1 MCGISGIINKNNKS
15 VEELLILQI
24 TDIIAHRGPDSSGSY
39 LYKNIA
45 FGHRRLSILDLS
57 SSGHQPMKYLDDL
70 VITYNGEIYNFIEI
84 REELI
89 QKGYIFDSNSDT
101 EVILKAYHCWGKTC
115 VNYFNGMWSFSILD
129 IKQKIIFCSR
139 DRFGVKPF
147 YYIENNDLFAFGS
160 EISQLLTF
168 LPNKILNKKV
178 ALDYLISGIEECSN
192 ETFFKDIYLLKGG
205 HNLVFDLQT
214 NSYEIERYYNLKL
227 SDQKNT
233 SVDDYIQ
240 ELKRSIRL
248 RLRSDVKI
256 GTCLSGGI
264 DSSTISSFA
273 SKLYQNSNE
282 KFIAIHAKSSEYK
295 TDESEFAKIV
305 SKIANINLNFVEP
318 SYSDFKSNILS
329 IIKIQQEPFG
339 SLSIIMQ
346 YFVFKKAKELGC
358 IVMLDGQGG
367 DETLLGYERYYP
379 AIVKSKKGISKLKA
393 LLQSSKNSRLSLL
406 DTIKY
411 QYYFSNYKLRLKR
424 LKFKNSFYKSEILNN
439 YESEEL
445 RIISESYNDISILQK
460 NEIESSQLPHLLKY
474 EDRNSMAN
482 SIESRLPFLD
492 YKLVELSLN
501 TNNSLKIKDGWTKFI
516 LRKAA
521 ETILPKEI
529 VWRKN
534 KLGFNAPEKT
544 WTKEFE
550 NEMINEIQ
558 QSEILNNFIHFKK
571 LYFKNLD
578 LRTKW
583 RLYNF
588 SVWEKEFKVKLN

>member
-15 VEELLILQI
+15 VEESLIHQM
-24 TDIIAHRGPDSSGSY
+24 TEIIAHRGPDSSGSY

-129 IKQKIIFCSR
+129 IKQKIVFCSR

-147 YYIENNDLFAFGS
+147 YYIENNDLFSFGS
-160 EISQLLTF
+160 EISQLLPF
-168 LPNKILNKKV
+168 LPNRILNKKV

-240 ELKRSIRL
+240 ELKRSITL
-248 RLRSDVKI
+248 RLRSDVKV

-273 SKLYQNSNE
+273 SKIYQNSNE
-282 KFIAIHAKSSEYK
+282 KFMAIHAKSSEYK

-379 AIVKSKKGISKLKA
+379 AIVKSKKGIAKLKA

-424 LKFKNSFYKSEILNN
+424 LKFKNAFYKSEILNE

-529 VWRKN
+529 VWRKT

-550 NEMINEIQ
+550 NEMIKEIE

>member
-1 MCGISGIINKNNKS
+1 MCGIGGIINKNNKS
-15 VEELLILQI
+15 VEELLIHQM
-24 TDIIAHRGPDSSGSY
+24 TEIIAHRGPDSSGSY

-129 IKQKIIFCSR
+129 IKQKIVFCSR

-147 YYIENNDLFAFGS
+147 YYIENNDLFSFGS
-160 EISQLLTF
+160 EISQLLPF
-168 LPNKILNKKV
+168 LPNRILNKKV

-240 ELKRSIRL
+240 ELKRSITL
-248 RLRSDVKI
+248 RLRSDVKV

-273 SKLYQNSNE
+273 SKIYQNSNE
-282 KFIAIHAKSSEYK
+282 KFMAIHAKSSEYK

-305 SKIANINLNFVEP
+305 SKISNINLNFVEP

-379 AIVKSKKGISKLKA
+379 AIVKSKKGIAKLKA

-424 LKFKNSFYKSEILNN
+424 LKFKNSFYKSEILNE

-529 VWRKN
+529 VWRKA

-550 NEMINEIQ
+550 NEMIKEIE

-588 SVWEKEFKVKLN
+588 SAWEKEFKVKLN

>member
-15 VEELLILQI
+15 VEELLIHQM
-24 TDIIAHRGPDSSGSY
+24 TEIIAHRGPDSSGSY

-129 IKQKIIFCSR
+129 IKQKIVFCSR

-240 ELKRSIRL
+240 ELKRSITL
-248 RLRSDVKI
+248 RLRSDVKV

-282 KFIAIHAKSSEYK
+282 KFMAIHAKSSEYK
-295 TDESEFAKIV
+295 SDESKFAKIV
-305 SKIANINLNFVEP
+305 SKIANINLNLVEP
-318 SYSDFKSNILS
+318 SYSDFKSNIQS

-379 AIVKSKKGISKLKA
+379 AIVKSKKGIAKLKA

-424 LKFKNSFYKSEILNN
+424 LKFKNAFYKSEILNE

-529 VWRKN
+529 VWRKT

-550 NEMINEIQ
+550 NEMIKEIE

-588 SVWEKEFKVKLN
+588 SAWEKEFKVKLN

>member
-1 MCGISGIINKNNKS
+1 MCGIGGIINKNNKS
-15 VEELLILQI
+15 VEELLIHQM

-115 VNYFNGMWSFSILD
+115 VNYFNGMWSFSIID
-129 IKQKIIFCSR
+129 IKQKIVFCSR

-240 ELKRSIRL
+240 ELKRSITL
-248 RLRSDVKI
+248 RLRSDVKV

-282 KFIAIHAKSSEYK
+282 KFMAIHAKSSEYK

-379 AIVKSKKGISKLKA
+379 AIVKSKKGIAKLKA

-424 LKFKNSFYKSEILNN
+424 LKFKNSFYKSEILNE

-529 VWRKN
+529 VWRKT

-550 NEMINEIQ
+550 NEMIKEIE

>member
-15 VEELLILQI
+15 VEELLIHQI

-205 HNLVFDLQT
+205 HNLVYDLQT

-240 ELKRSIRL
+240 ELKRSITL
-248 RLRSDVKI
+248 RLRSDVKV

-282 KFIAIHAKSSEYK
+282 KFMAIHAKSSEYK

-379 AIVKSKKGISKLKA
+379 AIVKSKKGISKIKA

-424 LKFKNSFYKSEILNN
+424 LKFKNSFYKSEILNE

-445 RIISESYNDISILQK
+445 KIISESYKDISILQK

-534 KLGFNAPEKT
+534 KLGFNAPERN

-571 LYFKNLD
+571 LNFKNLD

>member
-1 MCGISGIINKNNKS
+1 MCGIGGIINKNNKS
-15 VEELLILQI
+15 VEELLIHQM
-24 TDIIAHRGPDSSGSY
+24 TDIIAHRGPDSSGSF

-129 IKQKIIFCSR
+129 IKQKIVFCSR

-147 YYIENNDLFAFGS
+147 YYIENNDLFSFGS
-160 EISQLLTF
+160 EISQLLPF
-168 LPNKILNKKV
+168 LPNRILNKKV

-227 SDQKNT
+227 SAQKNT

-240 ELKRSIRL
+240 ELKRSITL
-248 RLRSDVKI
+248 RLRSDVKV

-282 KFIAIHAKSSEYK
+282 KFMAIHAKSSEYK

-379 AIVKSKKGISKLKA
+379 AIVKSKKGIAKLKA
-393 LLQSSKNSRLSLL
+393 LLQSSKNSRLSLI

-424 LKFKNSFYKSEILNN
+424 LKYKNSFYKSEIINE

-460 NEIESSQLPHLLKY
+460 NEIVSSQLPHLLKY

-529 VWRKN
+529 VWRKA

-550 NEMINEIQ
+550 NEMIKEIQ
-558 QSEILNNFIHFKK
+558 QSEILNNFIDFKK

-588 SVWEKEFKVKLN
+588 SAWEKEFKVKLN

>member
-15 VEELLILQI
+15 VEESLIHQM
-24 TDIIAHRGPDSSGSY
+24 TEIIAHRGPDSSGSY

-101 EVILKAYHCWGKTC
+101 EVILKAYHYWGKTC

-129 IKQKIIFCSR
+129 IKQKIVFCSR

-147 YYIENNDLFAFGS
+147 YYIENNDLFSFGS
-160 EISQLLTF
+160 EISQLLPF
-168 LPNKILNKKV
+168 LPNRILNKKV

-240 ELKRSIRL
+240 ELKRSITL
-248 RLRSDVKI
+248 RLRSDVKV

-273 SKLYQNSNE
+273 SKIYQNSNE
-282 KFIAIHAKSSEYK
+282 KFMAIHAKSSEYK

-379 AIVKSKKGISKLKA
+379 AIVKSKKGIAKLKA

-424 LKFKNSFYKSEILNN
+424 LKFKNSFYKSEILNE

-529 VWRKN
+529 VWRKA

-550 NEMINEIQ
+550 NEMIKEIE

-588 SVWEKEFKVKLN
+588 SAWEKEFKVKLN

>member
-1 MCGISGIINKNNKS
+1 MCGIGGIINKNNKS
-15 VEELLILQI
+15 VEELLIHQM

-129 IKQKIIFCSR
+129 IKQKIVFCSR

-147 YYIENNDLFAFGS
+147 YYIENNDLFSFGS
-160 EISQLLTF
+160 EISQLLPF
-168 LPNKILNKKV
+168 LPNRILNKKV

-227 SDQKNT
+227 SAQKNT

-240 ELKRSIRL
+240 ELKRSITL
-248 RLRSDVKI
+248 RLRSDVKV

-273 SKLYQNSNE
+273 STIYQNSNE
-282 KFIAIHAKSSEYK
+282 KFMAIHAKSSEYK

-379 AIVKSKKGISKLKA
+379 AIVKSKKGIAKLKA

-424 LKFKNSFYKSEILNN
+424 LKYKNSFYKSEIINE

-460 NEIESSQLPHLLKY
+460 NEIVSSQLPHLLKY

-529 VWRKN
+529 VWRKA

-550 NEMINEIQ
+550 NEMIKEIQ
-558 QSEILNNFIHFKK
+558 QSEILNNFIDFKK

-588 SVWEKEFKVKLN
+588 SAWEKEFKVKLN

>member
-1 MCGISGIINKNNKS
+1 MTN
-15 VEELLILQI
+15 
-24 TDIIAHRGPDSSGSY
+24 IIAHRGPDSSGSY

-129 IKQKIIFCSR
+129 IKQKIVFCSR

-240 ELKRSIRL
+240 ELKRSITL
-248 RLRSDVKI
+248 RLRSDVKV

-273 SKLYQNSNE
+273 SKIYQNSNE
-282 KFIAIHAKSSEYK
+282 KFMAIHAKSSEYK

-379 AIVKSKKGISKLKA
+379 AIVKSKKGIAKLKA

-424 LKFKNSFYKSEILNN
+424 LKFKNAFYKSEILNE

-529 VWRKN
+529 VWRKA

-550 NEMINEIQ
+550 NEMIKEIE

-588 SVWEKEFKVKLN
+588 SAWEKEFKVKLN

>member
-15 VEELLILQI
+15 VEELLILQM

-147 YYIENNDLFAFGS
+147 YYIEKNDLFAFGS

-240 ELKRSIRL
+240 ELKRSITL
-248 RLRSDVKI
+248 RLHSDVKV

-282 KFIAIHAKSSEYK
+282 KFMAIHAKSSEYK

-393 LLQSSKNSRLSLL
+393 LLQSSKNSRLSLI

-424 LKFKNSFYKSEILNN
+424 LKFKNSFYKSEILNE

-460 NEIESSQLPHLLKY
+460 YEIESSQLPHLLKY

-550 NEMINEIQ
+550 NEMIKEIQ

>member
-15 VEELLILQI
+15 VEELLILQM

-129 IKQKIIFCSR
+129 IKQKIVFCSR

-147 YYIENNDLFAFGS
+147 YYIENNDLFSFGS
-160 EISQLLTF
+160 EISQLLPF
-168 LPNKILNKKV
+168 LPNRILNKKV

-240 ELKRSIRL
+240 ELKRSITL
-248 RLRSDVKI
+248 RLRSDVKV

-282 KFIAIHAKSSEYK
+282 KFMAIHAKSSEYK

-379 AIVKSKKGISKLKA
+379 AIVKSKKGIAKLKA

-424 LKFKNSFYKSEILNN
+424 LKFKNSFYKSEILNE

-529 VWRKN
+529 VWRKT

-550 NEMINEIQ
+550 NEMIKEIE

-588 SVWEKEFKVKLN
+588 SAWEKEFKVKLN

>member
-15 VEELLILQI
+15 VEELLILQM

-147 YYIENNDLFAFGS
+147 YYIEKNDLFAFGS

-240 ELKRSIRL
+240 ELKRSITL
-248 RLRSDVKI
+248 RLRSDVKV

-282 KFIAIHAKSSEYK
+282 KFMAIHAKSSEYK

-393 LLQSSKNSRLSLL
+393 LLQSSKNSRLSLI

-460 NEIESSQLPHLLKY
+460 YEIESSQLPHLLKY

-550 NEMINEIQ
+550 NEMIKEIQ

>member
-15 VEELLILQI
+15 VEELLILQM

-129 IKQKIIFCSR
+129 IKQKIVFCSR

-240 ELKRSIRL
+240 ELKRSITL
-248 RLRSDVKI
+248 RLRSDVKV

-273 SKLYQNSNE
+273 STIYQNSNE
-282 KFIAIHAKSSEYK
+282 KFMAIHAKSSEYK

-379 AIVKSKKGISKLKA
+379 AIVKSKKGIAKLKA

-424 LKFKNSFYKSEILNN
+424 LKFKNSFYKSEILNE

-529 VWRKN
+529 VWRKT

-550 NEMINEIQ
+550 NEMIKEIE

-588 SVWEKEFKVKLN
+588 SAWEKEFKVKLN

>member
-1 MCGISGIINKNNKS
+1 MCGIGGIINKNNKS
-15 VEELLILQI
+15 VEELLIHQM

-147 YYIENNDLFAFGS
+147 YYIEKNDLFAFGS

-227 SDQKNT
+227 SAQKNT

-240 ELKRSIRL
+240 ELKRSITL
-248 RLRSDVKI
+248 RLRSDVKV

-273 SKLYQNSNE
+273 STIYQNSNE
-282 KFIAIHAKSSEYK
+282 KFMAIHAKSSEYK

-379 AIVKSKKGISKLKA
+379 AIVKSKKGIAKLKA
-393 LLQSSKNSRLSLL
+393 LLQSSKNSRLSLI

-424 LKFKNSFYKSEILNN
+424 LKYKNSFYKSEIINE

-460 NEIESSQLPHLLKY
+460 NEIVSSQLPHLLKY

-492 YKLVELSLN
+492 YILVELSLN

-529 VWRKN
+529 VWRKA

-550 NEMINEIQ
+550 NEMIKEIQ
-558 QSEILNNFIHFKK
+558 QSEILNNFIDFKK

-588 SVWEKEFKVKLN
+588 SAWEKEFKVKLN

>member
-1 MCGISGIINKNNKS
+1 MCGIGGIINKNNKS
-15 VEELLILQI
+15 VEELLIHQM

-129 IKQKIIFCSR
+129 IKQKIVFCSR

-147 YYIENNDLFAFGS
+147 YYIENNDLFSFGS
-160 EISQLLTF
+160 EISQLLPF
-168 LPNKILNKKV
+168 LPNRILNKKV

-240 ELKRSIRL
+240 ELKRSITL
-248 RLRSDVKI
+248 RLRSDVKV

-273 SKLYQNSNE
+273 SKIYQNSNE
-282 KFIAIHAKSSEYK
+282 KFMAIHAKSSEYK

-379 AIVKSKKGISKLKA
+379 AIVKSKKGIAKLKA

-424 LKFKNSFYKSEILNN
+424 LKFKNSFYKSEILNE

-550 NEMINEIQ
+550 NEMIKEIQ
-558 QSEILNNFIHFKK
+558 QSEILNNFIDFKK

-583 RLYNF
+583 RIYNF
-588 SVWEKEFKVKLN
+588 SAWEKEFKVKLN

>member
-15 VEELLILQI
+15 VEESLIHQM
-24 TDIIAHRGPDSSGSY
+24 TEIIAHRGPDSSGSY

-129 IKQKIIFCSR
+129 IKQKIVFCSR

-147 YYIENNDLFAFGS
+147 YYIENNDLFSFGS
-160 EISQLLTF
+160 EISQLLPF
-168 LPNKILNKKV
+168 LPNRILNKKV

-240 ELKRSIRL
+240 ELKRSITL
-248 RLRSDVKI
+248 RLRSDVKV

-273 SKLYQNSNE
+273 STIYQNSNE
-282 KFIAIHAKSSEYK
+282 KFMAIHAKSSEYK

-379 AIVKSKKGISKLKA
+379 AIVKSKKGIAKLKA

-424 LKFKNSFYKSEILNN
+424 LKFKNSFYKSEILNE

-529 VWRKN
+529 VWRKT

-550 NEMINEIQ
+550 NEMIKEIE

>member
-15 VEELLILQI
+15 VEELLIHQI

-282 KFIAIHAKSSEYK
+282 KFMAIHAKSSEYK

-445 RIISESYNDISILQK
+445 KIISESYKDISILQK

>member
-1 MCGISGIINKNNKS
+1 MCGIGGIINKNNKS
-15 VEELLILQI
+15 VEELLIHQM

-129 IKQKIIFCSR
+129 IKQKIVFCSR

-147 YYIENNDLFAFGS
+147 YYIENNDLFSFGS
-160 EISQLLTF
+160 EISQLLPF
-168 LPNKILNKKV
+168 LPNRILNKKV

-227 SDQKNT
+227 SAQKNT

-240 ELKRSIRL
+240 ELKRSITL
-248 RLRSDVKI
+248 RLRSDVKV

-282 KFIAIHAKSSEYK
+282 KFMAIHAKSSEYK

-379 AIVKSKKGISKLKA
+379 AIVKSKKGIAKLKA
-393 LLQSSKNSRLSLL
+393 LLQSSKNSRLSLI

-424 LKFKNSFYKSEILNN
+424 LKFKNSFYKSEILNE

-529 VWRKN
+529 VWRKT

-550 NEMINEIQ
+550 NEMIKEIQ
-558 QSEILNNFIHFKK
+558 QSEILNNFIDFKK

-588 SVWEKEFKVKLN
+588 SAWEKEFKVKLN

>member
-15 VEELLILQI
+15 VEELLILQM

-147 YYIENNDLFAFGS
+147 YYIEKNDLFAFGS

-240 ELKRSIRL
+240 ELKRSITL
-248 RLRSDVKI
+248 RLRSDVKV

-282 KFIAIHAKSSEYK
+282 KFMAIHAKSSEYK

-379 AIVKSKKGISKLKA
+379 AIVKSKKGIAKLKA

-424 LKFKNSFYKSEILNN
+424 LKFKNSFYKSEILNE

-550 NEMINEIQ
+550 NEMIKEIQ

-588 SVWEKEFKVKLN
+588 SAWEKEFKVKLN

>member
-1 MCGISGIINKNNKS
+1 MCGIGGIINKNNKS
-15 VEELLILQI
+15 VEELLIHQM

-129 IKQKIIFCSR
+129 IKQKIVFCSR

-147 YYIENNDLFAFGS
+147 YYIENNDLFSFGS

-240 ELKRSIRL
+240 ELKRSITL
-248 RLRSDVKI
+248 RLRSDVKV

-273 SKLYQNSNE
+273 SKIYQNSNE
-282 KFIAIHAKSSEYK
+282 KFMAIHAKSSEYK

-379 AIVKSKKGISKLKA
+379 AIVKSKKGIAKLKA

-424 LKFKNSFYKSEILNN
+424 LKFKNSFYKSEILNE

-529 VWRKN
+529 VWRKA

-550 NEMINEIQ
+550 NEMIKEIE

>member
-1 MCGISGIINKNNKS
+1 MCGIGGIINKNNKS
-15 VEELLILQI
+15 VEELLIHQM

-129 IKQKIIFCSR
+129 IKQKIVFCSR

-147 YYIENNDLFAFGS
+147 YYIENNDLFSFGS
-160 EISQLLTF
+160 EISQLLPF
-168 LPNKILNKKV
+168 LPNRILNKKV

-233 SVDDYIQ
+233 SVDDYFQ
-240 ELKRSIRL
+240 ELKRSITL
-248 RLRSDVKI
+248 RLRSDVKV

-273 SKLYQNSNE
+273 STIYQNSNE
-282 KFIAIHAKSSEYK
+282 KFMAIHAKSSEYK

-379 AIVKSKKGISKLKA
+379 AIVKSKKGIAKLKA

-424 LKFKNSFYKSEILNN
+424 LKYKNSFYKSEIINE

-529 VWRKN
+529 VWRKA

-550 NEMINEIQ
+550 NEMIKEIQ
-558 QSEILNNFIHFKK
+558 QSEILNNFIDFKK

-588 SVWEKEFKVKLN
+588 SAWEKEFKVKLN

>member
-15 VEELLILQI
+15 VEELLIHQI

-445 RIISESYNDISILQK
+445 RIISESYKDISILQK

>member
-15 VEELLILQI
+15 VEELLIHQM

-129 IKQKIIFCSR
+129 IKQKIVFCSR

-147 YYIENNDLFAFGS
+147 YYIENNDLFSFGS
-160 EISQLLTF
+160 EISQLLPF
-168 LPNKILNKKV
+168 LPNRILNKKV

-240 ELKRSIRL
+240 ELKRSITL
-248 RLRSDVKI
+248 RLRSDVKV

-282 KFIAIHAKSSEYK
+282 KFMAIHAKSSEYK

-305 SKIANINLNFVEP
+305 SKISNINLNFVEP

-379 AIVKSKKGISKLKA
+379 AIVKSKKGIAKLKA

-424 LKFKNSFYKSEILNN
+424 LKFKNSFYKSEILNE

-529 VWRKN
+529 VWRKA

-550 NEMINEIQ
+550 NEMIKEIE

>member
-15 VEELLILQI
+15 VEELLIHQM

-129 IKQKIIFCSR
+129 IKQKIVFCSR

-147 YYIENNDLFAFGS
+147 YYIENNDLFSFGS
-160 EISQLLTF
+160 EISQLLLF
-168 LPNKILNKKV
+168 IPNRILNKKI

-240 ELKRSIRL
+240 ELKRSITL
-248 RLRSDVKI
+248 RLRSDVKV

-282 KFIAIHAKSSEYK
+282 KFMAIHAKSSEYK

-379 AIVKSKKGISKLKA
+379 AIVKSKKGIAKLKA

-424 LKFKNSFYKSEILNN
+424 LKFKNSFYKSEILNE

-550 NEMINEIQ
+550 NEMIKEIE

>member
-1 MCGISGIINKNNKS
+1 MCGIGGIINKNNKS
-15 VEELLILQI
+15 VEELLIHQM
-24 TDIIAHRGPDSSGSY
+24 TDIIAHRGPDSSGSF

-129 IKQKIIFCSR
+129 IKQKIVFCSR

-147 YYIENNDLFAFGS
+147 YYIENNDLFSFGS
-160 EISQLLTF
+160 EISQLLPF
-168 LPNKILNKKV
+168 LPNRILNKKV

-240 ELKRSIRL
+240 ELKRSITL
-248 RLRSDVKI
+248 RLRSDVKV

-282 KFIAIHAKSSEYK
+282 KFMAIHAKSSEYK

-379 AIVKSKKGISKLKA
+379 AIVKSKKGIAKLKA
-393 LLQSSKNSRLSLL
+393 LLQSSKNSRLSLI

-424 LKFKNSFYKSEILNN
+424 LKYKNSFYKSEIINE

-460 NEIESSQLPHLLKY
+460 NEIVSSQLPHLLKY

-501 TNNSLKIKDGWTKFI
+501 TNTSLKIKDGWTKFI

-529 VWRKN
+529 VWRKA

-550 NEMINEIQ
+550 NEMIKEIQ
-558 QSEILNNFIHFKK
+558 QSEILNNFIDFKK

-588 SVWEKEFKVKLN
+588 SAWEKEFKVKLN

>member
-1 MCGISGIINKNNKS
+1 MCGIGGIINKNNKS
-15 VEELLILQI
+15 VEELLIHQM

-129 IKQKIIFCSR
+129 IKQKIVFCSR

-147 YYIENNDLFAFGS
+147 YYIENNDLFSFGS
-160 EISQLLTF
+160 EISQLLPF
-168 LPNKILNKKV
+168 LPNRILNKKV

-227 SDQKNT
+227 SAQKNT

-240 ELKRSIRL
+240 ELKRSITL
-248 RLRSDVKI
+248 RLRSDVKV

-282 KFIAIHAKSSEYK
+282 KFMAIHAKSSEYK

-379 AIVKSKKGISKLKA
+379 AIVKSKKGIAKLKA
-393 LLQSSKNSRLSLL
+393 LLQSSKNSRLSLI

-424 LKFKNSFYKSEILNN
+424 LKFKNSFYKSEILNE

-460 NEIESSQLPHLLKY
+460 NEIVSSQLPHLLKY

-529 VWRKN
+529 VWRKA

-550 NEMINEIQ
+550 NEMIKEIQ
-558 QSEILNNFIHFKK
+558 QSEILNNFIDFKK

-588 SVWEKEFKVKLN
+588 SAWEKEFKVKLN

>member
-15 VEELLILQI
+15 VEESLIHQM
-24 TDIIAHRGPDSSGSY
+24 TEIIAHRGPDSSGSY

-129 IKQKIIFCSR
+129 IKQKIVFCSR

-147 YYIENNDLFAFGS
+147 YYIENNDLFSFGS
-160 EISQLLTF
+160 EISQLLPF
-168 LPNKILNKKV
+168 LPNRILNKKV

-240 ELKRSIRL
+240 ELKRSITL
-248 RLRSDVKI
+248 RLRSDVKV

-273 SKLYQNSNE
+273 SKIYQNSNE
-282 KFIAIHAKSSEYK
+282 KFMAIHAKSSEYK

-379 AIVKSKKGISKLKA
+379 AIVKSKKGIAKLKA

-424 LKFKNSFYKSEILNN
+424 LKFKNSFYKSEILNE

-529 VWRKN
+529 VWRKT

-550 NEMINEIQ
+550 NEMIKEIE

>member
-15 VEELLILQI
+15 VEELLIHQM

-129 IKQKIIFCSR
+129 IKQKIVFCSR

-147 YYIENNDLFAFGS
+147 YYIENNDLFSFGS
-160 EISQLLTF
+160 EISQLLPF
-168 LPNKILNKKV
+168 LPNRILNKKV

-240 ELKRSIRL
+240 ELKRSITL
-248 RLRSDVKI
+248 RLRSDVKV

-282 KFIAIHAKSSEYK
+282 KFMAIHAKSSEYK

-379 AIVKSKKGISKLKA
+379 AIVKSKKGIAKLKA

-424 LKFKNSFYKSEILNN
+424 LKFKNSFYKSEILNE

-529 VWRKN
+529 VWRKA

-550 NEMINEIQ
+550 NEMIKEIE

-588 SVWEKEFKVKLN
+588 SAWEKEFKVKLN

>member
-15 VEELLILQI
+15 VEELLILQM

-101 EVILKAYHCWGKTC
+101 EVILKAYHYWGKTC

-129 IKQKIIFCSR
+129 IKQKIVFCSR

-147 YYIENNDLFAFGS
+147 YYIENNDLFSFGS
-160 EISQLLTF
+160 EISQLLPF
-168 LPNKILNKKV
+168 LPNRILNKKV

-240 ELKRSIRL
+240 ELKRSITL
-248 RLRSDVKI
+248 RLRSDVKV

-273 SKLYQNSNE
+273 STIYQNSNE
-282 KFIAIHAKSSEYK
+282 KFMAIHAKSSEYK

-379 AIVKSKKGISKLKA
+379 AIVKSKKGIAKLKA

-424 LKFKNSFYKSEILNN
+424 LKFKNSFYKSEILNE

-529 VWRKN
+529 VWRKT

-550 NEMINEIQ
+550 NEMIKEIE

-588 SVWEKEFKVKLN
+588 SAWEKEFKVKLN

>member
-1 MCGISGIINKNNKS
+1 M
-15 VEELLILQI
+15 
-24 TDIIAHRGPDSSGSY
+24 
-39 LYKNIA
+39 
-45 FGHRRLSILDLS
+45 
-57 SSGHQPMKYLDDL
+57 
-70 VITYNGEIYNFIEI
+70 
-84 REELI
+84 
-89 QKGYIFDSNSDT
+89 
-101 EVILKAYHCWGKTC
+101 
-115 VNYFNGMWSFSILD
+115 
-129 IKQKIIFCSR
+129 
-139 DRFGVKPF
+139 
-147 YYIENNDLFAFGS
+147 
-160 EISQLLTF
+160 
-168 LPNKILNKKV
+168 
-178 ALDYLISGIEECSN
+178 
-192 ETFFKDIYLLKGG
+192 
-205 HNLVFDLQT
+205 FDLQT

-233 SVDDYIQ
+233 SVDDYFQ
-240 ELKRSIRL
+240 ELKRSITL
-248 RLRSDVKI
+248 RLRSDVKV

-273 SKLYQNSNE
+273 STIYQNSNE
-282 KFIAIHAKSSEYK
+282 KLMAIHAKSSEYK

-379 AIVKSKKGISKLKA
+379 AIVKSKKGIAKLKA

-424 LKFKNSFYKSEILNN
+424 LKFKNSFYKSEILNE

-529 VWRKN
+529 VWRKA

-550 NEMINEIQ
+550 NEMIKEIQ
-558 QSEILNNFIHFKK
+558 QSEILNNFIDFKK
-571 LYFKNLD
+571 LYFKKLD

-588 SVWEKEFKVKLN
+588 SAWEKEFKVKLN

>member
-1 MCGISGIINKNNKS
+1 MCGIGGIINKNNKS
-15 VEELLILQI
+15 VEELLIHQM
-24 TDIIAHRGPDSSGSY
+24 TDIIAHRGPDSSGSF

-129 IKQKIIFCSR
+129 IKQKIVFCSR

-147 YYIENNDLFAFGS
+147 YYIENNDLFSFGS
-160 EISQLLTF
+160 EISQLLPF
-168 LPNKILNKKV
+168 LPNRILNKKV

-227 SDQKNT
+227 SAQKNT

-240 ELKRSIRL
+240 ELKRSITL
-248 RLRSDVKI
+248 RLRSDVKV

-282 KFIAIHAKSSEYK
+282 KLMAIHAKSSEYK

-379 AIVKSKKGISKLKA
+379 AIVKSKKGIAKLKA

-424 LKFKNSFYKSEILNN
+424 LKFKNSFYKSEILNE

-550 NEMINEIQ
+550 NEMIKEIQ
-558 QSEILNNFIHFKK
+558 QSEILNNFIDFKK
-571 LYFKNLD
+571 LYFKKLD

-588 SVWEKEFKVKLN
+588 SAWEKEFKVKLN

>member
-15 VEELLILQI
+15 VEELLIHQM

-282 KFIAIHAKSSEYK
+282 KFMAIHAKSSEYK

-393 LLQSSKNSRLSLL
+393 LLQSSKNSRLSLI

-445 RIISESYNDISILQK
+445 RIISESYKDISILQK

>member
-1 MCGISGIINKNNKS
+1 MCGISGVINKNNKS
-15 VEELLILQI
+15 VEELLIHQM
-24 TDIIAHRGPDSSGSY
+24 TNIIAHRGPDSSGSY

-129 IKQKIIFCSR
+129 IKQKIVFCSR

-147 YYIENNDLFAFGS
+147 YYIENNDLFSFGS
-160 EISQLLTF
+160 EISQLLLF
-168 LPNKILNKKV
+168 IPNRILNKKI

-240 ELKRSIRL
+240 ELKRSITL
-248 RLRSDVKI
+248 RLRSDVKV

-282 KFIAIHAKSSEYK
+282 KFMAIHAKSSEYK

-305 SKIANINLNFVEP
+305 SKISNINLNFVEP

-379 AIVKSKKGISKLKA
+379 AIVKSKKGIAKLKA

-424 LKFKNSFYKSEILNN
+424 LKFKNSFYKSEILNE

-529 VWRKN
+529 VWRKT

-550 NEMINEIQ
+550 NEMIKEIQ
-558 QSEILNNFIHFKK
+558 QSEILNNFIDFKN
-571 LYFKNLD
+571 LYFKSLD

-588 SVWEKEFKVKLN
+588 SAWEKEFKVKLN

>member
-15 VEELLILQI
+15 VEELLIHQI

-205 HNLVFDLQT
+205 HNLVYDLQT

-240 ELKRSIRL
+240 ELKRSITL
-248 RLRSDVKI
+248 RLRSDVKV

-282 KFIAIHAKSSEYK
+282 KFMAIHAKSSEYK

-424 LKFKNSFYKSEILNN
+424 LKFKNSFYKSEILNE

-445 RIISESYNDISILQK
+445 KIISESYKDISILQK

-534 KLGFNAPEKT
+534 KLGFNAPERN

-571 LYFKNLD
+571 LNFKNLD

>member
-15 VEELLILQI
+15 VEELLIHQM

-129 IKQKIIFCSR
+129 IKQKIVFCSR

-147 YYIENNDLFAFGS
+147 YYIENNDLFSFGS
-160 EISQLLTF
+160 EISQLLLF
-168 LPNKILNKKV
+168 IPNRILNKKI

-205 HNLVFDLQT
+205 HNLVYDLQT

-240 ELKRSIRL
+240 ELKRSITL
-248 RLRSDVKI
+248 RLRSDVKV

-282 KFIAIHAKSSEYK
+282 KFMAIHAKSSEYK

-305 SKIANINLNFVEP
+305 SKISNINLNFVEP

-379 AIVKSKKGISKLKA
+379 AIVKSKKGIAKLKA

-424 LKFKNSFYKSEILNN
+424 LKYKNSFYKSEILNE

-550 NEMINEIQ
+550 NEMIKEIQ
-558 QSEILNNFIHFKK
+558 QSEILNNFIDFKK
-571 LYFKNLD
+571 LYFKKLD

-588 SVWEKEFKVKLN
+588 SAWEKEFKVKLN

>member
-1 MCGISGIINKNNKS
+1 MCGISGVINKNNKS
-15 VEELLILQI
+15 VEELLIHQM
-24 TDIIAHRGPDSSGSY
+24 TNIIAHRGPDSSGSY

-115 VNYFNGMWSFSILD
+115 VNYFNGMWSFSIID
-129 IKQKIIFCSR
+129 IKQKIVFCSR

-240 ELKRSIRL
+240 ELKRSITL
-248 RLRSDVKI
+248 RLRSDVKV

-282 KFIAIHAKSSEYK
+282 KFMAIHAKSSEYK

-424 LKFKNSFYKSEILNN
+424 LKFKNSFYKSEILNE

-550 NEMINEIQ
+550 NEMIKEIE

>member
-1 MCGISGIINKNNKS
+1 MCGIGGIINKNNKS
-15 VEELLILQI
+15 VEELLIHQM

-129 IKQKIIFCSR
+129 IKQKIVFCSR

-147 YYIENNDLFAFGS
+147 YYIENNDLFSFGS
-160 EISQLLTF
+160 EISQLLPF
-168 LPNKILNKKV
+168 LPNRILNKKV

-227 SDQKNT
+227 SAQKNT

-240 ELKRSIRL
+240 ELKRSITL
-248 RLRSDVKI
+248 RLRSDVKV

-282 KFIAIHAKSSEYK
+282 KFMAIHAKSSEYK

-379 AIVKSKKGISKLKA
+379 AIVKSKKGIAKLKA
-393 LLQSSKNSRLSLL
+393 LLQSSKNSRLSLI

-424 LKFKNSFYKSEILNN
+424 LKYKNSFYKSEIINE

-460 NEIESSQLPHLLKY
+460 NEIVSSQLPHLLKY

-501 TNNSLKIKDGWTKFI
+501 TNTSLKIKDGWTKFI

-529 VWRKN
+529 VWRKA

-550 NEMINEIQ
+550 NEMIKEIQ
-558 QSEILNNFIHFKK
+558 QSEILNNFIDFKK

-588 SVWEKEFKVKLN
+588 SAWEKEFKVKLN

>member
-15 VEELLILQI
+15 VEELLILQM

-129 IKQKIIFCSR
+129 IKQKIVFCSR

-147 YYIENNDLFAFGS
+147 YYIENNDLFSFGS
-160 EISQLLTF
+160 EISQLLPF
-168 LPNKILNKKV
+168 LPNRILNKKV

-205 HNLVFDLQT
+205 HNLVFDLKT

-240 ELKRSIRL
+240 ELKRSITL
-248 RLRSDVKI
+248 RLRSDVKV

-273 SKLYQNSNE
+273 SKIYQNSNE
-282 KFIAIHAKSSEYK
+282 KFMAIHAKSSEYK

-379 AIVKSKKGISKLKA
+379 AIVKSKKGIAKLKA

-424 LKFKNSFYKSEILNN
+424 LKFKNSFYKSEILSE

-529 VWRKN
+529 VWRKT

-550 NEMINEIQ
+550 NEMIKEIE

>member
-1 MCGISGIINKNNKS
+1 MCGIGGIINKNNKS
-15 VEELLILQI
+15 VEELLIHQM
-24 TDIIAHRGPDSSGSY
+24 TEIIAHRGPDSSGSY

-129 IKQKIIFCSR
+129 IKQKIVFCSR

-147 YYIENNDLFAFGS
+147 YYIENNDLFSFGS
-160 EISQLLTF
+160 EISQLLPF
-168 LPNKILNKKV
+168 IPNRILNKKI

-233 SVDDYIQ
+233 SVDDYIR
-240 ELKRSIRL
+240 ELKRSITL
-248 RLRSDVKI
+248 RLRSDVKV

-282 KFIAIHAKSSEYK
+282 KFMAIHAKSSEYK

-305 SKIANINLNFVEP
+305 SKISNINLNFVEP

-379 AIVKSKKGISKLKA
+379 AIVKSKKGIAKLKA

-424 LKFKNSFYKSEILNN
+424 LKYKNSFYKSEILNE

-529 VWRKN
+529 VWRKA

-550 NEMINEIQ
+550 NEMIKEIE

-588 SVWEKEFKVKLN
+588 SAWEKEFKVKLN

>member
-1 MCGISGIINKNNKS
+1 MCGIGGIINKNNKS
-15 VEELLILQI
+15 VEELLIHQM

-147 YYIENNDLFAFGS
+147 YYIEKNDLFAFGS

-240 ELKRSIRL
+240 ELKRSITL
-248 RLRSDVKI
+248 RLRSDVKV

-273 SKLYQNSNE
+273 STIYQNSNE
-282 KFIAIHAKSSEYK
+282 KLMAIHAKSSEYK

-379 AIVKSKKGISKLKA
+379 AIVKSKKGIAKLKA

-424 LKFKNSFYKSEILNN
+424 LKYKNSFYKSEIINE

-460 NEIESSQLPHLLKY
+460 NEIVSSQLPHLLKY

-529 VWRKN
+529 VWRKA

-550 NEMINEIQ
+550 NEMIKEIQ
-558 QSEILNNFIHFKK
+558 QSEILNNFIDFKK

-588 SVWEKEFKVKLN
+588 SAWEKEFKVKLN